1 MHFMLIQGND
11 CQIRKLFVALIK
23 SASFRDLT
31 DCTIRKAIK
40 WNRIRGTYVSS
51 KNQNSS
57 YRGKF

>member
-1 MHFMLIQGND
+1 MIVKYAE
-11 CQIRKLFVALIK
+11 IRELFVALFK

-31 DCTIRKAIK
+31 DCTIRKA
-40 WNRIRGTYVSS
+40 NGMAFVVSS

>member
-11 CQIRKLFVALIK
+11 CQIRELFDALIK

-31 DCTIRKAIK
+31 DCTKGKA
-40 WNRIRGTYVSS
+40 NGMAFVVSS